1 MIDKIVSEDVKRIVG
16 AMNDVFP
23 DGKDVLVT
31 GGAGFIGSYLCDVL
45 IELGANV
52 TCLDDFSTG
61 LAMNVDHLLGK
72 NNFRLVKEDVSNFG
86 GAKEYDY
93 VLHFASR
100 ASPEEYQLNPVKT
113 LLANSLG
120 SYRMLELARKCDTA
134 ILFASSSEV
143 YGDAKVIPTPET
155 YWGNVN
161 PTGVRSCYDEGKRF
175 GEALFMA
182 YQRQYG
188 LDVRIVR
195 IHNTYG
201 PRLRADGYYA
211 RVLSRFIF
219 QALKGEDITVYGD
232 GMQTRSFCYITDT
245 VRGLLQ
251 AVVVEEAKG
260 ETINIGSPI
269 ETTVLKL
276 AQGIRQLIGS
286 KSRITFHQFPE
297 DDPKRRCPDI
307 TRAKRTL
314 KWTPNVSLAEGL
326 DRTIRWFRSRKRM

>member
-1 MIDKIVSEDVKRIVG
+1 MIDNIVSEDIKRIVNE
-16 AMNDVFP
+16 MNDVFP
-23 DGKDVLVT
+23 EGKDILVT
-31 GGAGFIGSYLCDVL
+31 GGAGFIGSHLCDVL
-45 IELGANV
+45 VEPGANV

-61 LAMNVDHLLGK
+61 LTANIDHLLGK
-72 NNFRLVKEDVSNFG
+72 SNFRLVKEDVSNFDG
-86 GAKEYDY
+86 TEKYDY

-100 ASPEEYQLNPVKT
+100 ASPEEYQLNPIKT

-120 SYRMLELARKCDTA
+120 SYRMLELARTCDAT
-134 ILFASSSEV
+134 ILFGSSSEV

-155 YWGNVN
+155 SWGNVN
-161 PTGVRSCYDEGKRF
+161 PIGLRSCYDEGKRF

-182 YQRQYG
+182 YHRQYG
-188 LDVRIVR
+188 LDVRVVR

-211 RVLSRFIF
+211 RALSRFVF

-245 VRGLLQ
+245 LRGLLQ
-251 AVVVEEAKG
+251 AVVVEEAEG
-260 ETINIGSPI
+260 ETINIGSPV
-269 ETTVLKL
+269 ETTILDL
-276 AQGIRQLIGS
+276 AQRIRELIGS

-307 TRAKRTL
+307 TKAKRIL
-314 KWTPNVSLAEGL
+314 NWAPKISLGEGL
-326 DRTIRWFRSRKRM
+326 DRTIRWFRLSKRI

>member
-1 MIDKIVSEDVKRIVG
+1 VIDDIVSEDVKRIVNEL
-16 AMNDVFP
+16 NDVFP
-23 DGKDVLVT
+23 EGKDVLVT

-45 IELGANV
+45 VEPGANV

-61 LAMNVDHLLGK
+61 LTANIDHLLGK
-72 NNFRLVKEDVSNFG
+72 SNFRLVKEDVSNFDG
-86 GAKEYDY
+86 TEKYDY

-100 ASPEEYQLNPVKT
+100 ASPEEYQLHPIKT

-120 SYRMLELARKCDTA
+120 SYKMLELARKCDAT

-143 YGDAKVIPTPET
+143 YGDAKVVPTPET
-155 YWGNVN
+155 FWGNVN
-161 PTGVRSCYDEGKRF
+161 PIGLRSCYDEGKRF

-182 YQRQYG
+182 YYRRYG
-188 LDVRIVR
+188 LDVRVVR

-211 RVLSRFIF
+211 RALSRFIF

-245 VRGLLQ
+245 LRGLLQ
-251 AVVVEEAKG
+251 VVVVEEAKG
-260 ETINIGSPI
+260 ETINIGSPV
-269 ETTVLKL
+269 ETTILDL
-276 AQGIRQLIGS
+276 AQGIRELIGS

-307 TRAKRTL
+307 TKAKRIL
-314 KWTPNVSLAEGL
+314 NWAPKVSFGEGL
-326 DRTIRWFRSRKRM
+326 DRTIRWFRLSR

>member
-1 MIDKIVSEDVKRIVG
+1 MIDDIVSEDVKRIVNEL
-16 AMNDVFP
+16 NDVFP
-23 DGKDVLVT
+23 EGKDVLVT

-45 IELGANV
+45 VEPGANV

-61 LAMNVDHLLGK
+61 LTANIDHLLGK
-72 NNFRLVKEDVSNFG
+72 SNFRLVKEDVSNFDG
-86 GAKEYDY
+86 TEKYDY

-100 ASPEEYQLNPVKT
+100 ASPEEYQLHPIKT

-120 SYRMLELARKCDTA
+120 SYKMLELARKCDAT

-143 YGDAKVIPTPET
+143 YGDAKVVPTPET
-155 YWGNVN
+155 FWGNVN
-161 PTGVRSCYDEGKRF
+161 PIGLRSCYDEGKRF

-182 YQRQYG
+182 YYRRYG
-188 LDVRIVR
+188 LDVRVVR

-211 RVLSRFIF
+211 RALSRFIF

-245 VRGLLQ
+245 LRGLLQ
-251 AVVVEEAKG
+251 VVVVEEAKG
-260 ETINIGSPI
+260 ETINIGSPV
-269 ETTVLKL
+269 ETTILDL
-276 AQGIRQLIGS
+276 AQGIRELIGS

-307 TRAKRTL
+307 TKAKRIL
-314 KWTPNVSLAEGL
+314 NWAPKVSFGEGL
-326 DRTIRWFRSRKRM
+326 DRTIRWFRLSR